1 MQGGTDPEDEGSDAG
16 MADRTRAY
24 QPDPYK
30 DDTSA
35 SDSSPV
41 KRECTPHRLFLVAKM
56 KLPNLNFPVD
66 SLPPFRDA
74 AFPMENISSLD
85 A

>member
-1 MQGGTDPEDEGSDAG
+1 MQGGTDPEDEDSDAG
-16 MADRTRAY
+16 MAERTRAY

-41 KRECTPHRLFLVAKM
+41 KRECAITRDTLSPHPREATKNEISESLV
-56 KLPNLNFPVD
+56 
-66 SLPPFRDA
+66 ST
-74 AFPMENISSLD
+74 
-85 A
+85 

>member
-41 KRECTPHRLFLVAKM
+41 KRECTPTVCSWSPK
-56 KLPNLNFPVD
+56 
-66 SLPPFRDA
+66 
-74 AFPMENISSLD
+74 
-85 A
+85 